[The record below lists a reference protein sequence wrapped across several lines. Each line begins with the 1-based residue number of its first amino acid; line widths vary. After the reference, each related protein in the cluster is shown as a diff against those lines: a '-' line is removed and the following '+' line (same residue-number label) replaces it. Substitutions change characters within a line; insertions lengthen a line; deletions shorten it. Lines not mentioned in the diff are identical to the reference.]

1 MKIAVI
7 SDTHGSLFYLKRAN
21 KYLSEVDRVIH
32 LGDYLYHGPRNPL
45 PNGYNPME
53 LSNIL
58 KNFKKRT
65 FITGNCDS
73 PIDLKLLNIPETT
86 PYAVESYGSY
96 NFFFTH
102 GWDPNLDDSILL
114 AKKFKC
120 QYLIHGHTHISKFE
134 KKEDLIIINPG
145 SVSIPKE
152 NTPHSILIIEIN
164 GNIHFSFI
172 DIINDEV
179 YMEY

>member
-1 MKIAVI
+1 MKLGIL
-7 SDTHGSLFYLKRAN
+7 SDTHGSLFYFEKAFNYLKD
-21 KYLSEVDRVIH
+21 VDRIIH

-45 PNGYNPME
+45 PVGYDPME
-53 LSNIL
+53 LSKLL

-73 PIDLKLLNIPETT
+73 PIDLKLLNIPEQT
-86 PYAVESYGSY
+86 PYAVESYSSY

-102 GWDPNLDDSILL
+102 GWDPNLEDALSL
-114 AKKFKC
+114 AKKYKC
-120 QYLIHGHTHISKFE
+120 QYLIHGHTHIINFE
-134 KKEDLIIINPG
+134 KMEDITIINPG
-145 SVSIPKE
+145 SVSIPKN

-164 GNIHFSFI
+164 DHINFKFI
-172 DIINDEV
+172 DIINNKI

>member
-1 MKIAVI
+1 MKLGIL
-7 SDTHGSLFYLKRAN
+7 SDTHGSLYYFEKALKYLKN
-21 KYLSEVDRVIH
+21 VDRIIH

-45 PNGYNPME
+45 PKGYDPIK
-53 LSNIL
+53 LSEQL
-58 KNFKKRT
+58 KMFKKRT

-73 PIDLKLLNIPETT
+73 PIDLKLLNIPEQT
-86 PYAVESYGSY
+86 PYAVESYSTF

-102 GWDPNLDDSILL
+102 GWDPNPEDALSL
-114 AKKFKC
+114 AKKYKC

-134 KKEDLIIINPG
+134 KNGDITIINPG
-145 SVSIPKE
+145 SVSLPKE

-164 GNIHFSFI
+164 NHMNFKFI
-172 DIINDEV
+172 DIINNKI